1 MKSVILVVTLS
12 ACIIQIG
19 CNDGAH
25 KQAELAKLQEQY
37 KIVNKQYNDDCV
49 APMYGAKGAESY
61 LKGEKAKVPTPQEE
75 AAHNQKCAQELK
87 QVTAIEQQMQAL
99 QQ

>member
-1 MKSVILVVTLS
+1 MKPVIIVVALI
-12 ACIIQIG
+12 ACIFQVG
-19 CNDGAH
+19 CNDRAH
-25 KQAELAKLQEQY
+25 KQADLAELQKQY

-61 LKGEKAKVPTPQEE
+61 LKGEKPKTPTPQEE

-87 QVTAIEQQMQAL
+87 QVTTIEQQMQAL

>member
-1 MKSVILVVTLS
+1 MKPVVLVVTLF
-12 ACIIQIG
+12 ACIIQVG
-19 CNDGAH
+19 CNGHAQ
-25 KQAELAKLQEQY
+25 KQAELAKLEEQY

-49 APMYGAKGAESY
+49 VPMYGAKGAESY
-61 LKGEKAKVPTPQEE
+61 LKGTKPKVPTPQEE

-87 QVTAIEQQMQAL
+87 QVKAIEQQMQAL